1 MAYDKTK
8 SGDPD
13 FDDKVPPAEHAR
25 VVKAGDGTEYAY
37 HESTGPTDRNGAH
50 INPDGPDPAD
60 LDTRPAPGEVATER
74 APVQVADPDAAPKAT
89 EAEIPTEPQSVQVE
103 DAKVA
108 KPQAEPDSG
117 ADPAAKPAT
126 RGRAGK

>member
-25 VVKAGDGTEYAY
+25 VVKAGDGSEYTY
-37 HESTGPTDRNGAH
+37 HESTGPTDRNGGH
-50 INPDGPDPAD
+50 LNVDGPKDAE
-60 LDTRPAPGEVATER
+60 LDTRPAPGEVATEK
-74 APVQVADPDAAPKAT
+74 ADVQVADPDAAPQAT
-89 EAEIPTEPQSVQVE
+89 EAELPTEPQSVQVE

-108 KPQAEPDSG
+108 KPEPEPNAG
-117 ADPAAKPAT
+117 AGTTAKPKPAS
-126 RGRAGK
+126 RR